1 MRNENEQSRK
11 SLEESVREYALVS
24 KALQLLGIDT
34 DDTDFSNVV
43 NDDDHEKQQ
52 HGGSRRLRHKVDEK
66 QQQSQHKHVK
76 FSAKDQEAIIHVEEQ
91 KGEKQ
96 KIKSKK
102 ERSHVD
108 P

>member
-34 DDTDFSNVV
+34 DDTDFSKVDNG
-43 NDDDHEKQQ
+43 DDHEKQENR
-52 HGGSRRLRHKVDEK
+52 GSRRLKHKVDEQ
-66 QQQSQHKHVK
+66 QQQSQHKHVR
-76 FSAKDQEAIIHVEEQ
+76 FSAKDQEATIHVEEE